1 MRSPTR
7 RSVSTAGPAIEVSIG
22 GLALE
27 CVEGAV
33 TIAVAGGGFLVS
45 LDGAPFGSW
54 FVATIRA
61 GSRLSIRI
69 GPWGSWTYLAF
80 AGRLQASTWLG
91 SASTHSISGFGGGRL
106 VTGQRL
112 TVEDAEV
119 RAGTGGCRSPAR
131 FGRARAN
138 KLASC
143 SGRRSAFSR
152 PRRSI
157 SCCQSPIA
165 LTDSYDRMG
174 VRLSGPLL
182 KPSAALDM
190 PSEGLSK
197 GSIQVAG
204 DGVPTILLADHQT
217 TGGYPKIATVASH
230 QLDGLAQHRS
240 RQPIRFASVAPRSAI
255 EAGRTRR
262 RMQELF
268 LQRLRGGSGESA

>member
-1 MRSPTR
+1 MRSPTP
-7 RSVSTAGPAIEVSIG
+7 RSISTQGPAIEVSIG

-33 TIAVAGGGFLVS
+33 TVAVAGGGFLVS

-54 FVATIRA
+54 FVATIRS

-106 VTGQRL
+106 VAGQRL

-119 RAGTGGCRSPAR
+119 RQQRVAEVPCPVWA
-131 FGRARAN
+131 
-138 KLASC
+138 
-143 SGRRSAFSR
+143 R
-152 PRRSI
+152 PREHVGVVLGPQERFFPPEAIDLLLSK
-157 SCCQSPIA
+157 PYA
-165 LTDSYDRMG
+165 LTNSYDRMG
-174 VRLSGPLL
+174 VRLSGPSL
-182 KPSAALDM
+182 KPSATLDM

-217 TGGYPKIATVASH
+217 TGGYPKIATIASH
-230 QLDGLAQHRS
+230 QLDGLAQRRP
-240 RQPIRFASVAPRSAI
+240 RQSIRFASVAPRSAI

-268 LQRLRGGSGESA
+268 LERLREGAGE

>member
-1 MRSPTR
+1 MDLGAYEIAHAALG
-7 RSVSTAGPAIEVSIG
+7 VAAGPAIEVSIG

-45 LDGAPFGSW
+45 LDAAPFGSW

-119 RAGTGGCRSPAR
+119 REERVAAGPLPGLGAPPRTNC
-131 FGRARAN
+131 
-138 KLASC
+138 ASC

-152 PRRSI
+152 PRPSI
-157 SCCQSPIA
+157 SCCQNPM
-165 LTDSYDRMG
+165 R
-174 VRLSGPLL
+174 
-182 KPSAALDM
+182 
-190 PSEGLSK
+190 
-197 GSIQVAG
+197 
-204 DGVPTILLADHQT
+204 
-217 TGGYPKIATVASH
+217 
-230 QLDGLAQHRS
+230 
-240 RQPIRFASVAPRSAI
+240 
-255 EAGRTRR
+255 
-262 RMQELF
+262 
-268 LQRLRGGSGESA
+268 